1 MTDTNPMTRR
11 GALMA
16 AAAATTWA
24 LTASGPATAQDLTEV
39 TYLLPAPQFL
49 VAFAPMNLAD
59 ARGYFAEE
67 GVEVEFI
74 TVRGGA
80 EVATQVGAGNALVG
94 GGIGDTS
101 IIVRPNGVPV
111 RSVAVLGGGALTTVV
126 GRADRGVETLADLAD
141 TTISVQSFQDTTFYS
156 LLGAMGTAGLDQG
169 DADIQAHGPA
179 GVWQLFVEGEVDAMS
194 AVPDWIVLAES
205 QGVDLVRLS
214 STDIFPSMAQAVIA
228 SDAGIAENPE
238 AVGAVVRAILR
249 AVDDIMADPSQAA
262 VDLIEYLELNEF
274 PVQPDSVLPIIEAY
288 AATVYP
294 GQEVLGL
301 ADAGRYQTVQSFYL
315 DAGIIRRETPIE
327 DLFTNQFVP
336 Q

>member
-1 MTDTNPMTRR
+1 MIRNHGISRR
-11 GALMA
+11 SLAATA
-16 AAAATTWA
+16 AAAALA
-24 LTASGPATAQDLTEV
+24 LGAAVGDAAAQDLTEV

-67 GVEVEFI
+67 GLDVAFI

-80 EVATQVGAGNALVG
+80 EVATQVGAGNAPVG

-111 RSVAVLGGGALTTVV
+111 KSVAVLGGGALTTVV
-126 GRADRGVETLADLAD
+126 ARGDRGIEDLAGLEGA
-141 TTISVQSFQDTTFYS
+141 TISVQSFQDTTFYS
-156 LLGAMGTAGLDQG
+156 LLGAMGTAGLAQN

-179 GVWQLFVEGEVDAMS
+179 GVWQLFVSGEVDAMS

-205 QGVDLVRLS
+205 QGVEVVRLS
-214 STDIFPSMAQAVIA
+214 STDVFPSMAQAIIA
-228 SDAGIAENPE
+228 NDTAIEENPE
-238 AVGAVVRAILR
+238 VVGGVVRAILR
-249 AVDDIMADPSQAA
+249 GVEDIVADPEAA
-262 VDLIEYLELNEF
+262 AADLIAYLQDNEF
-274 PVQPDSVLPIIEAY
+274 PVEPDSVLPILEAY
-288 AATVYP
+288 AETVYA

-301 ADAGRYQTVQSFYL
+301 ADAERYETVQSFYL